1 MGIYLSLLLFKA
13 THKTGREVTLEM
25 HAFILSINRTAV
37 STTLT
42 HNYICNDII
51 VYTVHLQ
58 GGRLG
63 MRQWCTMLN
72 PQLLSY
78 LHKDKVPTTDR
89 SPTQTSNMCAC
100 TFHFSLFAVC
110 NCQDKTHLPDV
121 REKRLNK
128 QIPTLCTQ
136 DIPWGITQ
144 ENEAAL

>member
-1 MGIYLSLLLFKA
+1 MDIYLSLLLFKA

-25 HAFILSINRTAV
+25 HGFIPSINRTAV

-58 GGRLG
+58 RGRLVCESETKG
-63 MRQWCTMLN
+63 EMRQRCTMQN

-78 LHKDKVPTTDR
+78 LHKDKVPATDR
-89 SPTQTSNMCAC
+89 SPTQTSNMRAC

-110 NCQDKTHLPDV
+110 NCQDKTHLSDV

-136 DIPWGITQ
+136 DIP
-144 ENEAAL
+144 